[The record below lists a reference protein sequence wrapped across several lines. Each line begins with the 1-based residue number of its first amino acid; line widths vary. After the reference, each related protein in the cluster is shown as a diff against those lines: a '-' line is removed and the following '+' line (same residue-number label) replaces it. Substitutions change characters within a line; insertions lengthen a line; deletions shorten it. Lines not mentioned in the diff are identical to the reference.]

1 VRKELLFE
9 LRNVLELNQSLLKGL
24 QNAQAHIS
32 CFMRV
37 SGLVIFKLEVDS
49 EEGELLFVSTHLLDF
64 ILREVHVCDSVS
76 VKDMD

>member
-1 VRKELLFE
+1 
-9 LRNVLELNQSLLKGL
+9 
-24 QNAQAHIS
+24 
-32 CFMRV
+32 MRV

-64 ILREVHVCDSVS
+64 ILGEVHVRDSVS